1 MWDMCKVFIAR
12 QQLLQVG
19 NLKKL
24 GSFSWDE
31 FEVMPLLIADLPGGV
46 GNGGADVWLLRSLEG
61 DERLGMGDLWGDST
75 PLDEP
80 HDSCPAYLVQ
90 LTDYAQELAGVL
102 QRFLHITGD
111 MGKHSWVRG
120 MSLGADVGGSLIVP
134 EHSHLY

>member
-46 GNGGADVWLLRSLEG
+46 GNGGADVWLLRSL
-61 DERLGMGDLWGDST
+61 
-75 PLDEP
+75 
-80 HDSCPAYLVQ
+80 VQ

-102 QRFLHITGD
+102 QRFLIDQHPGHILVG
-111 MGKHSWVRG
+111 WV
-120 MSLGADVGGSLIVP
+120 
-134 EHSHLY
+134 